1 MKQTPIEVG
10 VTFLASILFWVLLV
24 LTLYLLGR
32 QPGRAQHFVEKMKA
46 HWRPALVI
54 TLVYLAAGLVGAKL
68 DIGRTLGVLLG
79 SAQYFCQA
87 LLGLALAYSIA
98 GFEPLPV
105 TRAIAK
111 RERPWRA
118 FGLMLGI
125 GLLAGIIA
133 IAIGAFGQGIIMS
146 IVHETSHAQEAANL
160 VATDKLLSFF
170 SFLSGAGIAEETP
183 YRLVLLTLVWRLA
196 GGAGE
201 HKRGRRLAIWIS
213 AFGFTLYHF
222 TPLDGLYLLFWQYP
236 ISHFVATLLIGL
248 LWGFLYTRRGYET
261 VVLAHTMSDWISVLL
276 FA

>member
-1 MKQTPIEVG
+1 MTQTPIEVG
-10 VTFLASILFWVLLV
+10 ATFLASILFWLLLV
-24 LTLYLLGR
+24 LTLYLLWR
-32 QPGRAQHFVEKMKA
+32 KPGRAQHFVEKMTA
-46 HWRPALVI
+46 HRRLALGI

-87 LLGLALAYSIA
+87 LIGLALAYSIV

-118 FGLMLGI
+118 TGLMVGI
-125 GLLAGIIA
+125 GLLAGVVA
-133 IAIGAFGQGIIMS
+133 IVIGAVGQGIIMS
-146 IVHETSHAQEAANL
+146 IVHETPQAQEAANL

-183 YRLVLLTLVWRLA
+183 YRLVLLTLAWRLA

-213 AFGFTLYHF
+213 ALGFALYHF
-222 TPLDGLYLLFWQYP
+222 TPLDSIYLVFWQYP

-248 LWGFLYTRRGYET
+248 LWGFLFTRRGYET

>member
-1 MKQTPIEVG
+1 MRQTPIEVG
-10 VTFLASILFWVLLV
+10 ATFLASILFWVLLV

-32 QPGRAQHFVEKMKA
+32 KPGRAQHFLEKMA
-46 HWRPALVI
+46 VHWRPALGI
-54 TLVYLAAGLVGAKL
+54 ALIYLAAGLVAAKL

-87 LLGLALAYSIA
+87 LIGLALAYSIV

-105 TRAIAK
+105 TRAVDK

-118 FGLMLGI
+118 VGLMLGI
-125 GLLAGIIA
+125 GLVAGVAA
-133 IAIGAFGQGIIMS
+133 IVIGALGQGIIMS
-146 IVHETSHAQEAANL
+146 IVHETSRAQEAANL
-160 VATDKLLSFF
+160 VASDKLLSFF

-196 GGAGE
+196 GGTGE

-213 AFGFTLYHF
+213 ALGFAVYHF
-222 TPLDGLYLLFWQYP
+222 TPLDSIYLVFWQYP

-261 VVLAHTMSDWISVLL
+261 VVVGHTLYDWISVLL